1 MTTLKE
7 LYAAH
12 FYEAASY
19 HAQRVK
25 LLQNPDLH
33 EYDEDG
39 YETCT
44 HAAMCAEMFI
54 TGKVIEHNPSEV
66 VPSKIL
72 GKRNQD
78 KISLSALQD
87 NDVNKVDINTLV
99 SLQMCGAAEMLKKY
113 IDIEKYHFKND
124 NLEETLNSI
133 RHYAKLLIDNRN
145 DVLHRHYMH
154 TQSIRPATAFSYLC
168 QYVDAVYGD
177 NSMEHQYL
185 TGTYSR
191 DASALTELLKR
202 YLSADFDEPENL
214 SIDTYNKQIHK
225 ITSKYTALMR
235 SKKQYPNLSLTTDIV
250 TCPKCGKYA
259 FLTRQTEVLATY
271 WEGEPNNSISVLEMF
286 NPSGESEETLQ
297 CPICQLEWKDD
308 VLHLYQNI
316 GEIKHLKTHIPPDEL
331 SKEFKQYYYSHCN

>member
-19 HAQRVK
+19 HAQRVR

-66 VPSKIL
+66 VPSQLLKT
-72 GKRNQD
+72 RNRES
-78 KISLSALQD
+78 IALSALQD
-87 NDVNKVDINTLV
+87 NDVNKVDINALV

-113 IDIEKYHFKND
+113 IDIEKDHFKSD
-124 NLEETLNSI
+124 NIEEQLKSFG
-133 RHYAKLLIDNRN
+133 YCAQLLINGRN
-145 DVLHRHYMH
+145 DVLHRHHMQ
-154 TQSIRPATAFSYLC
+154 TQSIRPVTAFSYLR
-168 QYVDAVYGD
+168 QLIDAVYGD
-177 NSMEHQYL
+177 NSMEHQYF
-185 TGTYSR
+185 TGTYYR
-191 DASALTELLKR
+191 DTPALTELLER
-202 YLSADFDEPENL
+202 YLSTPFEKPE
-214 SIDTYNKQIHK
+214 SISINKYAKKIHK
-225 ITSKYTALMR
+225 IASNYTALMR
-235 SKKQYPNLSLTTDIV
+235 RKKQYPNLSLTTDIV
-250 TCPKCGKYA
+250 TCPKCDEYA
-259 FLTRQTEVLATY
+259 FLTKRMEALATY
-271 WEGEPNNSISVLEMF
+271 WEGEPNNSISVLEIF
-286 NPSGESEETLQ
+286 NPSGKSRETLQ

-308 VLHLYQNI
+308 VLHLYQDI